1 MSLRHHFAVALSAS
15 TVVLVGCSKQPPPPQ
30 ASKRDA
36 PQASLDSASVLRAD
50 KARIQGSESAK
61 VWLVMS
67 SDFQCPYCRMFH
79 DDAYKRILTDYVA
92 TGKVRIAYWNQPSPM
107 HVHAVVAAEAAMCAA
122 LQDKFWEMHDGL
134 FATQDHWAS
143 LTEPRPVFDSLA
155 TSIHLRMDAWR
166 NCTASHATV
175 AMIDTDHQR
184 ARAGG
189 ASSTPTFFIS
199 AGGRTGIGVIG
210 AASFATF
217 QAALD
222 SALAVAGKG
231 GPTP

>member
-1 MSLRHHFAVALSAS
+1 MSLRFAVVLSGL
-15 TVVLVGCSKQPPPPQ
+15 VLGGCSKQQALPQ
-30 ASKRDA
+30 AAKAAA
-36 PQASLDSASVLRAD
+36 PQATLDTASVRRAD
-50 KARIQGSESAK
+50 RARIQGSDSAK

-79 DDAYKRILTDYVA
+79 DDAYKRILSDYVA

-122 LQDKFWEMHDGL
+122 LQDKFWQMHDGL
-134 FATQDHWAS
+134 FATQDHWAG
-143 LTEPRPVFDSLA
+143 LPEPRPVFDSLA
-155 TSIHLRMDAWR
+155 NSLHLQMDQWR
-166 NCTASHATV
+166 SCTASHATIP
-175 AMIDTDHQR
+175 MIDTDHER

-189 ASSTPTFFIS
+189 ATSTPTFFIS

-210 AASFATF
+210 AAPFEAF
-217 QAALD
+217 KAALD